1 MPRDFM
7 VKESMLD
14 DYQMD
19 LLDRTLDRSLVVSG
33 CAGSGK
39 SVIAL
44 QKAKRI
50 QAEKGGDYTVI
61 VFTKALKDY
70 MQAGRQEL
78 GLNDAFYYHWDW
90 KNRRDMPEADYV
102 IVDEAQDF
110 TREEIQEFIDSARKN
125 IFFFGDTA
133 QSIYGGLKK
142 TLSMREIGSMLPNAD
157 AVPLYFNYR
166 LPKPIAKVTQTYV
179 GVDVD
184 PYRERTYKSTENQ
197 KPRFIRYSSEEEQ
210 IKAIARIIKVK
221 NLTDVGIL
229 VPHNEVIP
237 KMSKLLN
244 NQRINHEI
252 RYNDKEDYH
261 NNVDTLNFNS
271 TNPKLMTYH
280 SAKGLQF
287 ETVFLPFVES
297 ADSDDLKKSLYV
309 AMTRTYRNLYV
320 MYSDY
325 SLPSPLSSVPSELYI
340 SSETDTD
347 IEEL

>member
-50 QAEKGGDYTVI
+50 QAERGRDYTVI

-90 KNRRDMPEADYV
+90 KNRRGMPKADYV

-110 TREEIQEFIDSARKN
+110 TREEIREFINSARKN

-133 QSIYGGLKK
+133 QSIYGGLKA
-142 TLSMREIGSMLPNAD
+142 TLSMREIGNMLPNAD

-166 LPKPIAKVTQTYV
+166 LPKPVAKVTQDYIGV
-179 GVDVD
+179 GVDS
-184 PYRERTYKSTENQ
+184 YRERTYKSTENQ
-197 KPRFIRYSSEEEQ
+197 KLRFIRYSSGEDQ
-210 IKAIARIIKVK
+210 IKAIARIIKAR

-229 VPHNEVIP
+229 VPHNESIP
-237 KMSKLLN
+237 QMSKQLN
-244 NQRINHEI
+244 SQGINHEI
-252 RYNDKEDYH
+252 RYNDRNDFH

-287 ETVFLPFVES
+287 ETVFLPYVES
-297 ADSDDLKKSLYV
+297 ANSDDDKKALYV

-320 MYSDY
+320 MYNSF
-325 SLPSPLSSVPSELYI
+325 SMPTPLSNVPSDLYI
-340 SSETDTD
+340 SSETDT
-347 IEEL
+347 IEDL

>member
-50 QAEKGGDYTVI
+50 QAERGRDYTVI

-70 MQAGRQEL
+70 MQAGRREL

-90 KNRRDMPEADYV
+90 KNRQGMPKADYV

-110 TREEIQEFIDSARKN
+110 TRDEIKEFINSARKN

-133 QSIYGGLKK
+133 QSIYGGLKE

-166 LPKPIAKVTQTYV
+166 LPKPVAKVTQTYIGV
-179 GVDVD
+179 GVD
-184 PYRERTYKSTENQ
+184 PYRERSYKSTENQ
-197 KPRFIRYSSEEEQ
+197 KPRFIRYTTNEDQ
-210 IKAIARIIKVK
+210 IKAIARIIKAR

-229 VPHNEVIP
+229 VPHNEAIP
-237 KMSKLLN
+237 KMSQLLN
-244 NQRINHEI
+244 SQGVNHEI
-252 RYNDKEDYH
+252 RYNDKADFH

-297 ADSDDLKKSLYV
+297 ADSDDLRKALYV

-320 MYSDY
+320 MYSDF
-325 SLPSPLSSVPSELYI
+325 SMPSPLSRVPSDLYI
-340 SSETDTD
+340 SSETDT

>member
-1 MPRDFM
+1 MPKDFM
-7 VKESMLD
+7 VRESMLD

-50 QAEKGGDYTVI
+50 QAEKGRDYTVI

-90 KNRRDMPEADYV
+90 KNRRGMPKADYV

-110 TREEIQEFIDSARKN
+110 TREEIQEFINSARKN

-133 QSIYGGLKK
+133 QSIYGGLKT

-166 LPKPIAKVTQTYV
+166 LPKPIAKVTQTYIGV
-179 GVDVD
+179 GVD
-184 PYRERTYKSTENQ
+184 PYRERTYKSTETQ
-197 KPRFIRYSSEEEQ
+197 KPHFIRYTSVEDQ
-210 IKAIARIIKVK
+210 IKAIARIIKVR

-229 VPHNEVIP
+229 VSHNESIP
-237 KMSKLLN
+237 MTSQLLN
-244 NQRINHEI
+244 EHGINHEV
-252 RYNDKEDYH
+252 RYNDKQDYH

-297 ADSDDLKKSLYV
+297 ADSDDLKKALYV

-320 MYSDY
+320 LYSNY
-325 SLPSPLSSVPSELYI
+325 SMPSPLSSVPSDLYI
-340 SSETDTD
+340 SSETET

>member
-1 MPRDFM
+1 MPKDFM

-50 QAEKGGDYTVI
+50 HAEKGTDYTVI
-61 VFTKALKDY
+61 VFTKALCDY
-70 MQAGRQEL
+70 MNGGRHEL
-78 GLNDAFYYHWDW
+78 GLNNSFFYHWDW
-90 KNRRDMPEADYV
+90 KNRRGMPKADYV

-110 TREEIQEFIDSARKN
+110 TREEIQEFINSARKN

-133 QSIYGGLKK
+133 QSIYGGLKS
-142 TLSMREIGSMLPNAD
+142 TLSMREIANMLPSAD
-157 AVPLYFNYR
+157 SVPLYFNYR
-166 LPKPIAKVTQTYV
+166 LPKPIAKVTQTYIGV
-179 GVDVD
+179 GVD

-197 KPRFIRYSSEEEQ
+197 KPRFIHYSSGEDQ
-210 IKAIARIIKVK
+210 IRAIARIIKAR

-229 VPHNEVIP
+229 VPHNEAIP
-237 KMSKLLN
+237 KMSQLLN
-244 NQRINHEI
+244 SQGINHEI
-252 RYNDKEDYH
+252 RYNDRDDFR
-261 NNVDTLNFNS
+261 NSIDTLNFNS

-287 ETVFLPFVES
+287 ETVFLPYVES
-297 ADSDDLKKSLYV
+297 ADSDDSRKSLYV

-320 MYSDY
+320 LYSSY
-325 SLPSPLSSVPSELYI
+325 VMPSPLSNVPSDLFI
-340 SSETDTD
+340 SSETDT

>member
-1 MPRDFM
+1 M

-50 QAEKGGDYTVI
+50 QAKKDGDYTVI

-90 KNRRDMPEADYV
+90 KNRRGMPKADYV

-110 TREEIQEFIDSARKN
+110 TREEIQEFINSARKN

-133 QSIYGGLKK
+133 QSIYGGLKT

-179 GVDVD
+179 GVGVD

-197 KPRFIRYSSEEEQ
+197 KPRFIRYSSEEDQ
-210 IKAIARIIKVK
+210 IKAIARIIKAR

-229 VPHNEVIP
+229 VPHNEAIP
-237 KMSKLLN
+237 KMSQLLN
-244 NQRINHEI
+244 DQGINHEI
-252 RYNDKEDYH
+252 RYNDRVDFH
-261 NNVDTLNFNS
+261 NNIDTLNFDS

-297 ADSDDLKKSLYV
+297 ADSDDLRKSLYV

-320 MYSDY
+320 MYNTY
-325 SLPSPLSSVPSELYI
+325 SMPSPLSSVPSDLYI
-340 SSETDTD
+340 SSETDT

>member
-1 MPRDFM
+1 M

-14 DYQMD
+14 DYQLD

-50 QAEKGGDYTVI
+50 QAEKGSDYSVI

-70 MQAGRQEL
+70 MQGGRQEL

-90 KNRRDMPEADYV
+90 KNNRGMPQADYV

-110 TREEIQEFIDSARKN
+110 TREEIQEFINSARKN

-133 QSIYGGLKK
+133 QSIYGGLKD
-142 TLSMREIGSMLPNAD
+142 TLSMKEIGNMLPNAD
-157 AVPLYFNYR
+157 SVPLYFNYR
-166 LPKPIAKVTQTYV
+166 LPKPIAMVTQTYIGV
-179 GVDVD
+179 GVD

-197 KPRFIRYSSEEEQ
+197 KPRFIRYDSDEDQ
-210 IKAIARIIKVK
+210 VRAIARIISAR

-229 VPHNEVIP
+229 VPRNEAIL
-237 KMSKLLN
+237 KMSQLLN
-244 NQRINHEI
+244 NAGINHEI
-252 RYNDKEDYH
+252 RYNDKADYH
-261 NNVDTLNFNS
+261 NSIDTLNFNS

-287 ETVFLPFVES
+287 ESVFLPYVES
-297 ADSDDLKKSLYV
+297 ADSDDSRKSLYV

-325 SLPSPLSSVPSELYI
+325 AMPSPLSSVPSDLYI
-340 SSETDTD
+340 SSETDT

>member
-50 QAEKGGDYTVI
+50 QAEKGRDYTVI

-78 GLNDAFYYHWDW
+78 GLSDAFYHHYDW
-90 KNRRDMPEADYV
+90 KKRRGMPKADYV

-110 TREEIQEFIDSARKN
+110 TREEIQEFINSARKN

-133 QSIYGGLKK
+133 QSIYGGLKD

-166 LPKPIAKVTQTYV
+166 LPKPIAKVTQTYIGV
-179 GVDVD
+179 GVD

-197 KPRFIRYSSEEEQ
+197 KPRFIRYSSNEDQ
-210 IKAIARIIKVK
+210 IKAIARIIKAR

-229 VPHNEVIP
+229 VPHNEAIP
-237 KMSKLLN
+237 KMSQLLN
-244 NQRINHEI
+244 GQGINHEI
-252 RYNDKEDYH
+252 RYNDKDDFH
-261 NNVDTLNFNS
+261 NSVDTLNFNS

-297 ADSDDLKKSLYV
+297 ADSDDMRKALYV

-320 MYSDY
+320 MYSNY
-325 SLPSPLSSVPSELYI
+325 SMPSPLSSVPSDLYI
-340 SSETDTD
+340 SSETDT

>member
-1 MPRDFM
+1 MPKDFM

-19 LLDRTLDRSLVVSG
+19 LLDKTLDRSLVVSG

-50 QAEKGGDYTVI
+50 QAEIGRDYTVI

-78 GLNDAFYYHWDW
+78 GLNDAFYYHWEW
-90 KNRRDMPEADYV
+90 KNRRGMPKADYV

-110 TREEIQEFIDSARKN
+110 TREEIQEFINSARKN

-133 QSIYGGLKK
+133 QSIYGGLKT
-142 TLSMREIGSMLPNAD
+142 TLSMRDIGSMLPNAD
-157 AVPLYFNYR
+157 AMPLYFNYR
-166 LPKPIAKVTQTYV
+166 LPKPIAKITQTYIGV
-179 GVDVD
+179 GVD

-197 KPRFIRYSSEEEQ
+197 KPRFIRYSSEEDQ
-210 IKAIARIIKVK
+210 IRAIARIIKAR

-229 VPHNEVIP
+229 VPHNKAIP
-237 KMSKLLN
+237 KVSRLLN
-244 NQRINHEI
+244 DQGINHEI

-320 MYSDY
+320 MYSSY
-325 SLPSPLSSVPSELYI
+325 SMPSPLSSIPSDLYI
-340 SSETDTD
+340 SSETDT

>member
-50 QAEKGGDYTVI
+50 QAERGQNYSVI
-61 VFTKALKDY
+61 VFTKALRDY

-90 KNRRDMPEADYV
+90 KNKRGMPKADYV

-110 TREEIQEFIDSARKN
+110 TRDEIQEFINSARKN

-133 QSIYGGLKK
+133 QSIYGGLKP
-142 TLSMREIGSMLPNAD
+142 TLSMREIGSMIPNAD

-166 LPKPIAKVTQTYV
+166 LPKPVAQVTQTYV
-179 GVDVD
+179 GVGVD

-197 KPRFIRYSSEEEQ
+197 KPRFIRYSSNDDQ
-210 IKAIARIIKVK
+210 IKAISRIIKAR

-229 VPHNEVIP
+229 VPHNEDVI
-237 KMSKLLN
+237 KTSQLLN
-244 NQRINHEI
+244 NQGINHEI
-252 RYNDKEDYH
+252 RYNDKNDYH
-261 NNVDTLNFNS
+261 NSVDTLNFNS

-297 ADSDDLKKSLYV
+297 ASSDDSRKALYV
-309 AMTRTYRNLYV
+309 AMTRTYRNLYI
-320 MYSDY
+320 MYSGY
-325 SLPSPLSSVPSELYI
+325 SMPSPLSSVPSNLYI
-340 SSETDTD
+340 SSETDT
-347 IEEL
+347 IEDL